1 VTDGR
6 CPLLQRFLQAA
17 RRDPEQPALL
27 GPRGAVLAKRR
38 ELAAA
43 IAAIRESMAPLLPPG
58 RPVALSLPN
67 GLELVAAFGALRALG
82 LPVALVDAGSPPA
95 ELADAARA
103 VGAVATVTT
112 AARLG
117 SARPVW
123 EHGLMMLGLNEDSP
137 PAELPPGTALLKL
150 TSGSTG
156 TPRAVA
162 VGLRELAT
170 DTVNIMHTMGLRTD
184 DVTLAAVPLTHS
196 YGIGSCLV
204 PLFLVG
210 MPLAIPSS
218 NLPPAL
224 AETLERAA
232 VAHFPAVPA
241 HIRALA
247 SLEAHLPALPAL
259 RVCLTAGAPL
269 LPADGEAFETLTGI
283 RVNVFYGSSE
293 CGAIAYETGTPI
305 GRPAGMVGRPMR
317 AVRVEVVD
325 ELLRPRPA
333 GQEGRVLIR
342 SGAVAR
348 GTVPATD
355 AGGLLGDHRFLAG
368 DTAVLDG
375 EGRLML
381 TGRVAEH
388 LNIAGKKVHPDEIRR
403 VLEAIPGVRAAFVM
417 GLPDA
422 NRGQL
427 VAAVAAVDRA
437 AGHTVMSLLAA
448 CRRALAPH
456 KLPRRLVLVDEL
468 PVSDRGKVRRDA
480 VAALLNR
487 PPAEPT

>member
-1 VTDGR
+1 MTDGR
-6 CPLLQRFLQAA
+6 CPLLQRFLKAA
-17 RRDPEQPALL
+17 SLKPERPALL
-27 GPRGAVLAKRR
+27 GPRGEALATRG

-43 IAAIRESMAPLLPPG
+43 IAAVQESMATLLPPI

-67 GLELVAAFGALRALG
+67 GPELVTAFGALRALG
-82 LPVALVDAGSPPA
+82 LPVALVDAGSPPT
-95 ELADAARA
+95 ELAAAAQA
-103 VGAVATVTT
+103 VGAVGVLTT

-123 EHGLMMLGLNEDSP
+123 EHGVMTLGLREGTP
-137 PAELPPGTALLKL
+137 PVELPPCTALLKL

-156 TPRAVA
+156 TPRAIA
-162 VGLRELAT
+162 VGARELAT
-170 DTVNIMHTMGLRTD
+170 DTVNIMHTMGLRAD
-184 DVTLAAVPLTHS
+184 DVTLAAIPLTHS

-210 MPLAIPSS
+210 MPLAFPSS
-218 NLPPAL
+218 SLPPAL

-241 HIRALA
+241 HVRALA
-247 SLEAHLPALPAL
+247 SLEEHLPPLPAL

-269 LPADGEAFETLTGI
+269 LPADGEAFEALTGI

-293 CGAIAYETGTPI
+293 CGAITYETGTPV
-305 GRPAGMVGRPMR
+305 GRPPGMVGRPMR

-325 ELLRPRPA
+325 EALRPLPA
-333 GQEGRVLIR
+333 GREGRVLIR

-348 GTVPATD
+348 GTVPAAD
-355 AGGLLGDHRFLAG
+355 AGGLIGGNRFLAG
-368 DTAVLDG
+368 DTGVLGGD
-375 EGRLML
+375 GRLTL
-381 TGRVAEH
+381 TGRVAEQ
-388 LNIAGKKVHPDEIRR
+388 LNVAGKKVHPDEVRR
-403 VLEAIPGVRAAFVM
+403 ALEAIPGVRGAVVM

-427 VAAVAAVDRA
+427 VAAVVAVDRA
-437 AGHTVMSLLAA
+437 AGLTVPSLLAA
-448 CRRALAPH
+448 CRRVLAPH

-480 VAALLNR
+480 VAALLTR
-487 PPAEPT
+487 PTAE

>member
-1 VTDGR
+1 MTSSA
-6 CPLLQRFLQAA
+6 CPLLRRFHALA
-17 RRDPEQPALL
+17 RLAPERPALL
-27 GPRGAVLAKRR
+27 GPRGEVLATRG

-43 IAAIRESMAPLLPPG
+43 IAVAREPLGALLPPG

-67 GLELVAAFGALRALG
+67 GPDLVTAFGALRALG

-95 ELADAARA
+95 ELAAAARA
-103 VGAVATVTT
+103 VGAVGVLTSP
-112 AARLG
+112 ARLG
-117 SARPVW
+117 EARPVW
-123 EHGLMMLGLNEDSP
+123 EHGVMTLGLAEDMP
-137 PAELPPGTALLKL
+137 RVAVPAGTALLKL

-156 TPRAVA
+156 APRAIA
-162 VGLRELAT
+162 VGARELAT
-170 DTVNIMHTMGLRTD
+170 DTVNIMHTMGLRAD
-184 DVTLAAVPLTHS
+184 DVTLAAIPLPHS

-204 PLFLVG
+204 PLFLAG
-210 MPLAIPSS
+210 MPLAFPSS

-241 HIRALA
+241 HVRALT
-247 SLEAHLPALPAL
+247 SLEDHLPRLPAL

-269 LPADGEAFETLTGI
+269 LPVDGEAFEALTGI

-293 CGAIAYETGTPI
+293 CGAITYETGTPV
-305 GRPAGMVGRPMR
+305 GRPPGMVGRPMR

-325 ELLRPRPA
+325 EALRPRPA

-348 GTVPATD
+348 GTVPAAD
-355 AGGLLGDHRFLAG
+355 AGGLIGGGRFLAG
-368 DTAVLDG
+368 DSGVLDAD
-375 EGRLML
+375 GRLTL
-381 TGRVAEH
+381 TGRVAEQ
-388 LNIAGKKVHPDEIRR
+388 LNVAGKKVHPDEVRR
-403 VLEAIPGVRAAFVM
+403 ALEAIPGVRAAVVM

-427 VAAVAAVDRA
+427 VAAVVAVDRG
-437 AGHTVMSLLAA
+437 AGLTVPALLAS
-448 CRRALAPH
+448 CRRVLAPH
-456 KLPRRLVLVDEL
+456 KLPRRVVLVDEL

-480 VAALLNR
+480 VLALLGG
-487 PPAEPT
+487 